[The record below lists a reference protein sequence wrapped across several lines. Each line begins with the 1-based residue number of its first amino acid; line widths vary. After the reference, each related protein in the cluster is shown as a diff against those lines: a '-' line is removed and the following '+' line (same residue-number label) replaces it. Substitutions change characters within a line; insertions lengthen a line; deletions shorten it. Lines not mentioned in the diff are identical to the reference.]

1 MVTIPTID
9 NFKGTTVMEVIRNV
23 IDYIKDTFI
32 PAVNTELNTK
42 ANDADLSPVAKS
54 GSYNDLTNKPTIP
67 PAVTVDNALSAT
79 SENPVQNKVINTAIT
94 QVNTNVTNLS
104 GRVDAVEN
112 VNQTQTTD
120 IQNNATAIA
129 NLVAYIGTDTELI
142 PAQ

>member
-42 ANDADLSPVAKS
+42 ANSADLSTVATT
-54 GSYNDLTNKPTIP
+54 GSYNDLKDKPNIP
-67 PAVTVDNALSAT
+67 AGVVVDDALSAT
-79 SENPVQNKVINTAIT
+79 SVNPVQNKVINTAIT
-94 QVNTNVTNLS
+94 QATTDITNLTS
-104 GRVDAVEN
+104 RVGAVET
-112 VNQTQTTD
+112 VNQTQNTD
-120 IQNNATAIA
+120 IQANATAIA
-129 NLVAYIGTDTELI
+129 NLTAYIGTDTELI